1 MDFKEERV
9 SNKRQRNEYTYIRIR
24 GGRIGSFLLQECVI
38 QLDFRRND
46 YDFPSIRRWRNN
58 FFVSKLGRIR
68 FPRRKKKE
76 KKRNI
81 DPGGDLCSFVK
92 NTGTRGR
99 ENTTRFFMA
108 YLILRSIF
116 GVKIFSLVAV
126 RVDFSCS
133 FFFFFFIF
141 ILRYISREIANNF
154 RRGEQL

>member
-1 MDFKEERV
+1 M
-9 SNKRQRNEYTYIRIR
+9 NIRIYEE
-24 GGRIGSFLLQECVI
+24 GGSGHFSCKSALSNSISGGTITIFPRSVVGETISSFQSLGGSFF
-38 QLDFRRND
+38 LD
-46 YDFPSIRRWRNN
+46 
-58 FFVSKLGRIR
+58 G
-68 FPRRKKKE
+68 KKKE

-92 NTGTRGR
+92 NTGTQGR

-133 FFFFFFIF
+133 FFFFFSFLFYVIF
-141 ILRYISREIANNF
+141 HGKLRIISAEESSYNTTLLR
-154 RRGEQL
+154 QDP

>member
-1 MDFKEERV
+1 MRYPTRFPEERLRF
-9 SNKRQRNEYTYIRIR
+9 SLDPSLAKQ
-24 GGRIGSFLLQECVI
+24 FL
-38 QLDFRRND
+38 
-46 YDFPSIRRWRNN
+46 
-58 FFVSKLGRIR
+58 R
-68 FPRRKKKE
+68 FKAWADPFSSTEKKKE

-133 FFFFFFIF
+133 FFFFFFFIF

>member
-1 MDFKEERV
+1 M
-9 SNKRQRNEYTYIRIR
+9 NIRIYEE
-24 GGRIGSFLLQECVI
+24 GGSGHFSCKSALS
-38 QLDFRRND
+38 N
-46 YDFPSIRRWRNN
+46 SI
-58 FFVSKLGRIR
+58 SGGTITI
-68 FPRRKKKE
+68 FPRSVVGETISSFQSLGGSVFLDGKKKE

-92 NTGTRGR
+92 NTGTQGR

-133 FFFFFFIF
+133 FFFFFFF
-141 ILRYISREIANNF
+141 FFHFYFTLYFTGNCE
-154 RRGEQL
+154 